1 MINQIPKE
9 QQIQF
14 SERTGDVFD
23 PTSKL
28 VGVDESSTWGEKALV
43 PPPKKQDSL
52 TVAETKIARQ
62 KELFKN
68 VFSLGE
74 NAEMLKDPDELMKF
88 VKQFQT
94 TFNIEMDKNA
104 LEVMTSKADKIKE
117 LEEYEAAGVITD
129 ANKTTLE
136 ALRKTKGKG
145 VFVVG
150 EDDKVLTSSE
160 SIQTILEQTFVD
172 VSPNEIQ
179 KMVAML
185 TKPSLPK

>member
-1 MINQIPKE
+1 
-9 QQIQF
+9 
-14 SERTGDVFD
+14 
-23 PTSKL
+23 
-28 VGVDESSTWGEKALV
+28 
-43 PPPKKQDSL
+43 
-52 TVAETKIARQ
+52 
-62 KELFKN
+62 
-68 VFSLGE
+68 
-74 NAEMLKDPDELMKF
+74 
-88 VKQFQT
+88 
-94 TFNIEMDKNA
+94 MDKNA
-104 LEVMTSKADKIKE
+104 LGIMTSKADKIKE

-160 SIQTILEQTFVD
+160 SIQTILEQTFID

-185 TKPSLPK
+185 TRPSLPNR